1 MRRVEKQ
8 SSFHLVNI
16 YFVLP
21 YLGGNI
27 SVYIEQVQ
35 VMVLIHMFLTL
46 YKVPFKYSQRLN
58 MLSFSKFVLLVTFDR

>member
-1 MRRVEKQ
+1 MRRIEKQ

-46 YKVPFKYSQRLN
+46 YKVPSN
-58 MLSFSKFVLLVTFDR
+58 TVNV